1 MEARYPIQKM
11 KGTLTLFLVHLCLYT
26 FHYSQNR
33 HRFLLSLLTMSK
45 GRTHLRVLLWMIC
58 HPQRVCVSIMLCSC
72 IFSTIAVY
80 SSTYSTIHSC
90 RLETCALTRRI
101 DHGFSSYK
109 LRPIPSTWRRSRW
122 TQESIALTSLSRM
135 QTSNYGLDLQACD
148 PQTHWA
154 SLRAERC
161 LTTNITD
168 EWDFDFI
175 MVMSECP
182 QISLS

>member
-1 MEARYPIQKM
+1 
-11 KGTLTLFLVHLCLYT
+11 
-26 FHYSQNR
+26 
-33 HRFLLSLLTMSK
+33 
-45 GRTHLRVLLWMIC
+45 
-58 HPQRVCVSIMLCSC
+58 MLCSC

-80 SSTYSTIHSC
+80 SSTYSTIHSFT
-90 RLETCALTRRI
+90 LETCALTRRI
-101 DHGFSSYK
+101 DHGFSLLQIETHSIHLK
-109 LRPIPSTWRRSRW
+109 KSRW

-135 QTSNYGLDLQACD
+135 QTNNYGLDLQACD

-182 QISLS
+182 QISLSSEDDKVISSVSGGEFLLSTCGWRNSYWCIPCTGDCGPN